1 MKHSQRLV
9 LDIQSLY
16 ILSNSVDR
24 QTTLSKKATYQYMKS
39 TASPHLFSFKKR
51 LVQQESNTW
60 KRSVTF
66 MIDETIYLKSRLPEL
81 LQRPVAD
88 QALLSI
94 ESFQTRFLRQDLL
107 IDILK
112 HDIAEIEEIISRDI
126 FNGDNVAIESLD
138 SRMSHMRKLMT
149 DAEQHFYTLKQ
160 EFNKYISETFSF
172 YC

>member
-1 MKHSQRLV
+1 
-9 LDIQSLY
+9 
-16 ILSNSVDR
+16 
-24 QTTLSKKATYQYMKS
+24 
-39 TASPHLFSFKKR
+39 
-51 LVQQESNTW
+51 
-60 KRSVTF
+60 